1 MNLIKIRYRSILFSL
16 LLLWYLAAYLPVYG
30 QHRGIDSISKLLEK
44 HTTEDSAKVDLMIK
58 LSAHYQATNLSKAEL
73 YASDA
78 LKIAENLK
86 DNHAICSVLSQLGSV
101 YSWQRFSTK
110 ALDTYFRE
118 REIALKMRDEFWL
131 QDAYLGIGYVYEL
144 ENDWDK
150 ALKYTMKA
158 LPYAEKSDDPFV
170 KAFAYTN
177 LGSEHL
183 GLKNNEKAEYYLR
196 LASKLFFDN
205 DYIDQY
211 ANSEINV
218 AKVFVATKQ
227 YDSAKLHF
235 NNADSIFS
243 LLDEPYQVADVCQQ
257 IGDMYVQMANY
268 DLAEQYYKRTI
279 QNYNKNDIAEADYA
293 LAVMGLGVVAFSEK
307 KYEAASRIFHEEFSK
322 LKAANIVDQQLNY
335 LTYMAR
341 VDSASGNFAEAYNH
355 MREYILLN
363 EQFNSKAQANA
374 AQRMIIEFDV
384 QKKERENEQLKIQ
397 NSLQKRQVIL
407 FGIMGVIL
415 LVVGVFLASM
425 YRQKTIAL
433 ASLKEQQAATEAKNK
448 ELAVINAIRDKLISM
463 IAHDVRAPLT
473 SLQNTLYLTRE
484 KIINEQEFAH
494 LSQILDNDIRHLISM
509 LDNTLLWA
517 REQIHVLNVDKTKF
531 NLYELSED
539 VMGLY
544 NQSVKDK
551 NLQVKNEIPPDL
563 DVISDREII
572 HTVFRNMISNAIKF
586 TPPGKKISLQ
596 AYPMKGEVMVHISD
610 EGCGISYSI
619 LEKISRKEFISTRGT
634 NNEKGTGL
642 GLMFSYDLLAKLNES
657 LTIKTEPDE
666 GTTVIFSITPPEE
679 TKTV

>member
-1 MNLIKIRYRSILFSL
+1 MNLINIKYGGAPLFL
-16 LLLWYLAAYLPVYG
+16 LLLYCLAYNQPLYG
-30 QHRGIDSISKLLEK
+30 QQRGTDSLMKLLQN
-44 HTTEDSAKVDLMIK
+44 HTTEDSAKVDLMVK
-58 LSAHYQATNLSKAEL
+58 LSARYQAANLGKAEF
-73 YASDA
+73 YALGA
-78 LKIAENLK
+78 LKIAEKLN
-86 DNHAICSVLSQLGSV
+86 DNNIICSVLSQLGSV
-101 YSWQRFSTK
+101 YSWQRFSAK

-118 REIALKMRDEFWL
+118 RELALKLKDEFWL
-131 QDAYLGIGYVYEL
+131 QDAYLGIAYVYEL

-150 ALKYTMKA
+150 ALNYTMKA

-183 GLKNNEKAEYYLR
+183 GLGNNEKAEYYLR
-196 LASKLFFDN
+196 LASKLFLDN

-211 ANSEINV
+211 GNSEINL
-218 AKVFVATKQ
+218 AKVFVATKK

-243 LLDEPYQVADVCQQ
+243 LLNEPYQVADVCQQ

-268 DLAEQYYKRTI
+268 GLAEEYYKRTI

-307 KYEAASRIFHEEFSK
+307 KYDTASRIFHEEFSK

-335 LTYMAR
+335 LRYMAR
-341 VDSASGNFAEAYNH
+341 VDSATGNFAEAYNH
-355 MREYILLN
+355 MQEYMVLN
-363 EQFNSKAQANA
+363 EKFNNEEKANA
-374 AQRMIIEFDV
+374 AQRMIIEFEV
-384 QKKERENEQLKIQ
+384 QKKEKENEQLKIQ
-397 NSLQKRQVIL
+397 NSLQKQQVVI
-407 FGIMGVIL
+407 FGIMGAIL
-415 LVVGVFLASM
+415 LIVGIFLASM

-433 ASLKEQQAATEAKNK
+433 ASLKEQQVATEAKNK

-484 KIINEQEFAH
+484 KIINEEEFVH

-517 REQIHVLNVDKTKF
+517 REQIHVLNVDKVKF

-539 VMGLY
+539 VIGLY
-544 NQSVKDK
+544 NQSIKDK
-551 NLQVKNEIPPDL
+551 NLKIRNDIPPGL
-563 DVISDREII
+563 DVVSDREII

-586 TPPGKKISLQ
+586 TPPGKKISLY
-596 AYPMKGEVMVHISD
+596 AYPMQGEVMVHISD
-610 EGCGISYSI
+610 EGCGIAYSI

-657 LTIKTEPDE
+657 LTIKTEPGE
-666 GTTVIFSITPPEE
+666 GTTVIFSITPPEGP
-679 TKTV
+679 KTV

>member
-1 MNLIKIRYRSILFSL
+1 MNLINIKYWGAPLIL
-16 LLLWYLAAYLPVYG
+16 LLLYCLAYNQPLYG
-30 QHRGIDSISKLLEK
+30 QQRGIDSLTKLLQN
-44 HTTEDSAKVDLMIK
+44 HTTEDSAKVDLMVK
-58 LSAHYQATNLSKAEL
+58 LSAYYQAANLGKAEF
-73 YASDA
+73 YASGA
-78 LKIAENLK
+78 LKIAEKLK
-86 DNHAICSVLSQLGSV
+86 DNNIICSVLSQLGSV
-101 YSWQRFSTK
+101 YSWQRFSGK

-118 REIALKMRDEFWL
+118 RELALKLKDEFWL
-131 QDAYLGIGYVYEL
+131 QDAYLGIAYVYEL

-150 ALKYTMKA
+150 ALNYTMKA

-183 GLKNNEKAEYYLR
+183 GLGNNEKAEYYLR
-196 LASKLFFDN
+196 LASKLFLDN

-211 ANSEINV
+211 ANSEINL
-218 AKVFVATKQ
+218 AKVFVATKK

-243 LLDEPYQVADVCQQ
+243 LLNEPYQVADVCQQ

-268 DLAEQYYKRTI
+268 ELAEEYYKRTI

-307 KYEAASRIFHEEFSK
+307 KYDTASRIFHEEFSK

-335 LTYMAR
+335 LRYMAR
-341 VDSASGNFAEAYNH
+341 VDSATGNFAEAYNH
-355 MREYILLN
+355 MQEYMVLN
-363 EQFNSKAQANA
+363 EKFNSEEKANA
-374 AQRMIIEFDV
+374 AQRMIIEFEV
-384 QKKERENEQLKIQ
+384 QKKEKENEQLKIQ
-397 NSLQKRQVIL
+397 NSLQKQQVVI
-407 FGIMGVIL
+407 FGIMGAIL
-415 LVVGVFLASM
+415 LIVGIFLASM

-433 ASLKEQQAATEAKNK
+433 ASLKDQQVATEAKNK

-484 KIINEQEFAH
+484 KIINEEEFAH

-517 REQIHVLNVDKTKF
+517 REQIHVLNVDKVKF

-539 VMGLY
+539 VIGLY
-544 NQSVKDK
+544 NQSIKDK
-551 NLQVKNEIPPDL
+551 NLKIRNDIPPDL
-563 DVISDREII
+563 DVVSDREII

-586 TPPGKKISLQ
+586 TPPGKKISLY
-596 AYPMKGEVMVHISD
+596 AYPMQGEVMVHISD
-610 EGCGISYSI
+610 EGCGIAYSI

-657 LTIKTEPDE
+657 LTIKTEPGE
-666 GTTVIFSITPPEE
+666 GTTVIFSITPPEGP
-679 TKTV
+679 KTV